1 MRKARVNGRLVLAAP
16 ESPDVALCPAC
27 GEPVEKRK
35 RARQDRQV
43 TYFWRHK
50 VGVGDGCPLRYQ
62 PVA

>member
-1 MRKARVNGRLVLAAP
+1 MRKARVNGKLVLAAP
-16 ESPDVALCPAC
+16 DSPDVALCPAC
-27 GEPVEKRK
+27 GEGVEKRK
-35 RARQDRQV
+35 RARQDGKV

>member
-1 MRKARVNGRLVLAAP
+1 
-16 ESPDVALCPAC
+16 VALCPAC

-35 RARQDRQV
+35 RARQDGQV